1 MSKIE
6 CDWKKLLSVVHSL
19 NKFRNYITS
28 YQIFVHNGHT
38 TIKYLTKKPDVNAKV
53 IRWLLLLQQFDITI
67 NDKPSRE
74 NAIADFLSRL
84 AFPVDEEEM
93 VDDQLLDDNLF
104 PILVPSLWF
113 VDIANYLVATWS
125 PPRKRAEL

>member
-1 MSKIE
+1 
-6 CDWKKLLSVVHSL
+6 
-19 NKFRNYITS
+19 
-28 YQIFVHNGHT
+28 
-38 TIKYLTKKPDVNAKV
+38 LTKKPDVNAKV